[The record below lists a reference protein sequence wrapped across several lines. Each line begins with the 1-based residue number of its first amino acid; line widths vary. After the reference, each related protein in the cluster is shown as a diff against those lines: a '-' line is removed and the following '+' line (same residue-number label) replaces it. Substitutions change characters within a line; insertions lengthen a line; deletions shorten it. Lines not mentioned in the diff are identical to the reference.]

1 MMTANNKTRVNS
13 LPSLFRRMIQRPALA
28 IDFGTANTRI
38 YNSFN
43 GKTIERPS
51 SIGLSIGKSAN
62 IANEDF
68 QYINSKI
75 STKPLRSGVI
85 VDLANATLLVK
96 PFIKKTGIFLLA
108 PITLTCAPTGTT
120 EKERDSLRQAL
131 MNAGASQVPII
142 PEVWA
147 AANGAGIDVTLP
159 KAQCIVDIGA
169 GISDLA
175 VFRDGRIVYCSSIR
189 LACSDL
195 QRVVRSAVVSKFR
208 IQVFDIYNEKLTNV
222 ISFLPL
228 SLQSEQEKKCATFD
242 FSGIDIVKRKEVHRC
257 VKKTDISQS
266 IEPVLEKI
274 MAMIELALKRLP
286 EKLYCELLESEIVL
300 TGGGACIEGMDRLI
314 AYRTNMRVRVPS
326 DPLQSVI
333 NGAIQTLNFWNGK
346 KYWWTNMDWPE
357 LACLSN

>member
-1 MMTANNKTRVNS
+1 M
-13 LPSLFRRMIQRPALA
+13 
-28 IDFGTANTRI
+28 
-38 YNSFN
+38 
-43 GKTIERPS
+43 
-51 SIGLSIGKSAN
+51 
-62 IANEDF
+62 
-68 QYINSKI
+68 
-75 STKPLRSGVI
+75 
-85 VDLANATLLVK
+85 
-96 PFIKKTGIFLLA
+96 LA

-120 EKERDSLRQAL
+120 ERERDSLRHAL

-242 FSGIDIVKRKEVHRC
+242 FSGIDIVKRKVACCC
-257 VKKTDISQS
+257 VKKNDINQS